1 MCCRS
6 RSEYSTSVRGLVL
19 GCGASFSTCGELH
32 DNRIGHQSNALG
44 YVLRVLL
51 PVLEYW
57 ICGQM
62 LAKESS
68 LHTSIGDS
76 CARHQ
81 CLCTGAEDLMD
92 LIVWL

>member
-6 RSEYSTSVRGLVL
+6 RSEYSTSIRGLVL

-32 DNRIGHQSNALG
+32 DHRIGHQSNALG

-57 ICGQM
+57 ICGQV
-62 LAKESS
+62 LAKES
-68 LHTSIGDS
+68 LCIQALAIRVQGTSVYVLALRI
-76 CARHQ
+76 
-81 CLCTGAEDLMD
+81 
-92 LIVWL
+92 